1 MPANESL
8 GSLGYALTLDDT
20 SFEKRLQ
27 EVEAKYR
34 NTTNSLIQ
42 QTGQFDKAFGNA
54 MKLGAAYLT
63 LDGAKNVVNEL
74 ISIRGE
80 YQQLGNAMEVML
92 QSKEKGD
99 KLMAE
104 VTQLAATTPF
114 TLSQVGQGAKQLL
127 AYGSAAENITDE
139 LRMLGDISS
148 GVGSEIQDLT
158 YLYGTLRMQGR
169 AMTIDIRQFASRGIP
184 IYEELGK
191 ITGKTGVALQK
202 MIEDG
207 KIGFPQ
213 VEQAFKNLTK
223 EGGQFG
229 GLMAKN
235 SQSLTGLMSNMK
247 DAYAQ
252 MMNKI
257 GASQQGVLSD
267 GIKGITSLMNHYEP
281 LLKIIEGVVIVYGSY
296 RAALMLVTIG
306 TNVYSAA
313 LARQTALY
321 WAGMAATEGLTLK
334 TLILNTTLKANPYVL
349 IGTALIALIA
359 AMYAYG
365 DEVTD
370 LEKQQRSYNDAIN
383 ETKIKTDELKKKNN
397 EVVESINDITKSE
410 AERKRILDQL
420 IATNPDVLKGLTL
433 QNISTV
439 ESSKLLDQNSWE
451 LERNGKLRLAQAN
464 LDKTAEIYK
473 DQGSMTHL
481 GMGQYIDTRKSKAEK
496 QKEGEALQKAQQEF
510 NDILASRYKEKEP
523 AKTNFNGGGDTDK
536 ERLAKLKAF
545 QKEQAR
551 LWEEQSKEFDRIQKE
566 ITDKEDQENKKRQ
579 DSWKNLGT
587 EKVRFIEQNNELS
600 QRMAEREAVR
610 LEAAGLY
617 MLDWQEKTYND
628 YMEKARLKAE
638 RDEEDFNKKL
648 DLANQLASILSPNGV
663 LGKLTGIGTQLTS
676 IFNDKDNQKKG
687 KFDFGLGAL
696 DLASVGLSGINMIIG
711 GIQKHKAEK
720 KAYYELV
727 LKMQREYNLAINEQ
741 LLIENKSSLI
751 GNIVGQYKGNFD
763 LILEAQ
769 KDYNQIYDK
778 IAKLTLP
785 GNGGNF
791 LDSLKSKFPELFNNK
806 GEINVPLGN
815 IILQDAGTIVKE
827 DLQSLIALQEQ
838 INSAKEAI
846 DQLTTSIGGS
856 LENSL
861 RNVIVKAFEDGKD
874 SAIDFGN
881 EVGNVLENISSQIL
895 FQAVFAK
902 AFEQLKKDLDTAFE
916 SGDTDLSQEFG
927 ALMAGNDERLKQFND
942 GLKQIQEQGKAFGF
956 DLFKGGETGSK
967 DQLSG
972 SIKGI
977 TEDTAS
983 VLAGNMNMIRIMQ
996 AKQYEAVL
1004 MGVEYQKQT
1013 AENTLHLVAIK
1024 NSLAGN
1030 SFRANG
1036 L

>member
-42 QTGQFDKAFGNA
+42 QTSQFDKAFGNA

-169 AMTIDIRQFASRGIP
+169 AMTVDIRQFASSGIP

-235 SQSLTGLMSNMK
+235 SQSLTGLMSNMS
-247 DAYAQ
+247 DSYSQ

-257 GASQQGVLSD
+257 GKSQEGVLAD
-267 GIKGITSLMNHYEP
+267 GIKGITSLMNNYEP
-281 LLKIIEGVVIVYGSY
+281 LLKVIEGVVIVYGSY

-451 LERNGKLRLAQAN
+451 LG
-464 LDKTAEIYK
+464 
-473 DQGSMTHL
+473 
-481 GMGQYIDTRKSKAEK
+481 
-496 QKEGEALQKAQQEF
+496 
-510 NDILASRYKEKEP
+510 
-523 AKTNFNGGGDTDK
+523 
-536 ERLAKLKAF
+536 
-545 QKEQAR
+545 
-551 LWEEQSKEFDRIQKE
+551 
-566 ITDKEDQENKKRQ
+566 
-579 DSWKNLGT
+579 
-587 EKVRFIEQNNELS
+587 
-600 QRMAEREAVR
+600 
-610 LEAAGLY
+610 
-617 MLDWQEKTYND
+617 
-628 YMEKARLKAE
+628 
-638 RDEEDFNKKL
+638 
-648 DLANQLASILSPNGV
+648 
-663 LGKLTGIGTQLTS
+663 
-676 IFNDKDNQKKG
+676 
-687 KFDFGLGAL
+687 
-696 DLASVGLSGINMIIG
+696 
-711 GIQKHKAEK
+711 
-720 KAYYELV
+720 
-727 LKMQREYNLAINEQ
+727 
-741 LLIENKSSLI
+741 
-751 GNIVGQYKGNFD
+751 
-763 LILEAQ
+763 
-769 KDYNQIYDK
+769 
-778 IAKLTLP
+778 
-785 GNGGNF
+785 
-791 LDSLKSKFPELFNNK
+791 
-806 GEINVPLGN
+806 
-815 IILQDAGTIVKE
+815 
-827 DLQSLIALQEQ
+827 
-838 INSAKEAI
+838 
-846 DQLTTSIGGS
+846 
-856 LENSL
+856 
-861 RNVIVKAFEDGKD
+861 
-874 SAIDFGN
+874 
-881 EVGNVLENISSQIL
+881 
-895 FQAVFAK
+895 
-902 AFEQLKKDLDTAFE
+902 
-916 SGDTDLSQEFG
+916 
-927 ALMAGNDERLKQFND
+927 
-942 GLKQIQEQGKAFGF
+942 
-956 DLFKGGETGSK
+956 
-967 DQLSG
+967 
-972 SIKGI
+972 
-977 TEDTAS
+977 
-983 VLAGNMNMIRIMQ
+983 
-996 AKQYEAVL
+996 
-1004 MGVEYQKQT
+1004 
-1013 AENTLHLVAIK
+1013 
-1024 NSLAGN
+1024 
-1030 SFRANG
+1030 
-1036 L
+1036 